1 MDGGAGADP
10 AGSGGSADEDI
21 VDAEIVEDEPK

>member
-1 MDGGAGADP
+1 MPGASADGAA
-10 AGSGGSADEDI
+10 GSADEDI